1 MVVATGIRSRITY
14 PYPNFLVAS
23 SQLVRCSAFWPAL
36 AMRAEQGNAEQ
47 LGTEGKSRRRSCRA
61 HRSRGAD
68 VLGHECGQ

>member
-1 MVVATGIRSRITY
+1 
-14 PYPNFLVAS
+14 
-23 SQLVRCSAFWPAL
+23 LVRCSAFWPAL

-47 LGTEGKSRRRSCRA
+47 LGTESKSRRRSCRA